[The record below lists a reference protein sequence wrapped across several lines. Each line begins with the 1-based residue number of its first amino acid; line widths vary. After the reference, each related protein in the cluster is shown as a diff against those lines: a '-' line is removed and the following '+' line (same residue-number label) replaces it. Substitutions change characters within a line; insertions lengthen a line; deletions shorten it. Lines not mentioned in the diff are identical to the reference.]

1 MSLDLIKPEGPPPLL
16 LPQRVQRS
24 RGAKADPNV
33 VDVGAGTK
41 WASPIKR
48 RDVETLV
55 SSQPDIARAIY
66 KGGWKLAALVL
77 YRDHLL
83 EQGLDP
89 TELHGKDL
97 SCTCKVTEPCHA
109 DVLIELANA

>member
-1 MSLDLIKPEGPPPLL
+1 MCLDLIKPECPLL
-16 LPQRVQRS
+16 RLPQRVQRS
-24 RGAKADPNV
+24 RGAKADPCV
-33 VDVGAGTK
+33 VHVGAGTK

-48 RDVETLV
+48 HDVETLV
-55 SSQPDIARAIY
+55 SSEPDIARAFH

-83 EQGLDP
+83 EEGLDP
-89 TELHGKDL
+89 IELQGKDL
-97 SCTCKVTEPCHA
+97 SCTCKATDPCHA

>member
-1 MSLDLIKPEGPPPLL
+1 MSLDIIKPEAAPLRR
-16 LPQRVQRS
+16 PKRVQRS
-24 RGAKADPNV
+24 RDAQADPNV
-33 VDVGAGTK
+33 IDVGAGTK

-55 SSQPDIARAIY
+55 SSEPDIARAFY

-83 EQGLDP
+83 EQNLDP
-89 TELHGKDL
+89 TELQGKDL
-97 SCTCKVTEPCHA
+97 SCTCKMGDPCHA
-109 DVLIELANA
+109 EVLIELANA